1 MSVLVLRYT
10 CTYNLLLSRHNII
23 MPFRGE
29 SYHGAHLKRYTHD
42 LRNTWLKNVLLM
54 ENIILHWCQCTR
66 KGERGVA
73 PDVI

>member
-1 MSVLVLRYT
+1 
-10 CTYNLLLSRHNII
+10 